1 MYAFDKLVV
10 PLGATVTGQLT
21 KIGNVPN
28 GKRTLD
34 ALDAEFTPARKI
46 DGPISSYSLTGSS
59 PKIFRYKPPPH
70 STKPSRRSKETHPET
85 VLLDVQLGAQDG
97 LELATWIRRDP
108 TLRAIPV
115 IAVTAH
121 AMLTDYERVM
131 RAGCSACVSK
141 PISFCQ
147 LREHLNRWL
156 IEPAKQSLSS

>member
-1 MYAFDKLVV
+1 MKRRILVV
-10 PLGATVTGQLT
+10 EDNAANLELLVDWLESESFQVQTAT
-21 KIGNVPN
+21 
-28 GKRTLD
+28 TLD
-34 ALDAEFTPARKI
+34 EAFAVFKGDP
-46 DGPISSYSLTGSS
+46 
-59 PKIFRYKPPPH
+59 
-70 STKPSRRSKETHPET
+70 PET

-141 PISFCQ
+141 PINFRQ
-147 LREHLNRWL
+147 LREQLDRWL